1 MLQQKMQELWGKRSL
16 AAMLLLPLSGLYCL
30 LVYLRRYAYRKGV
43 FKRTQI
49 KVPVIVVGNI
59 TTGGTGKT
67 PLVIA
72 VVNILKQAGYNPGI
86 ISRGYGGK
94 ARTWPQQVRP
104 DADPVMVGDEPVI
117 IARRTGCPMAVG
129 PNRVQAVTALLA
141 YYDCDIV
148 VSDDGLQHYALER
161 DVEVVVVD
169 GMRRFGNGWCLPA
182 GPLRETM
189 DRLQEVDLVVTNGNP
204 VGDEYPMD
212 YVGRQWINVSEPDSN
227 AEMSQ
232 FAGQQVHAIA
242 GVGNPQRFFNMLRN
256 EGVDVIEHTYPDH
269 YAFTRDDFEFE
280 KTLPILMTEKDAVKC
295 ERLQLDNAWYVP
307 IQAQVQKK
315 FENHLLNILEAK
327 RGQKTA

>member
-1 MLQQKMQELWGKRSL
+1 MLQQNLQKIWESRSV
-16 AAMLLLPLSGLYCL
+16 AAVLLLPLSGLFCL
-30 LVYLRRYAYRKGV
+30 LVWLRRYAYRKRV
-43 FKRTQI
+43 FSSTRI
-49 KVPVIVVGNI
+49 SVPVIVVGNI

-72 VVNILKQAGYNPGI
+72 VVNILKQAGFNPGI

-94 ARTWPQQVRP
+94 ASSWPQQVRP

-129 PNRVQAVTALLA
+129 PNRVEAVRALLTHH
-141 YYDCDIV
+141 DCDIV

-182 GPLRETM
+182 GPLREPVA
-189 DRLQEVDLVVTNGNP
+189 RLDEADLIVSNGSP

-212 YVGRQWINVSEPDSN
+212 YAGREWVHVHDNTRSATMQ
-227 AEMSQ
+227 Q
-232 FAGQQVHAIA
+232 FTGQRVHAIA
-242 GVGNPQRFFNMLRN
+242 GVGNPQRFFNMLRD
-256 EGVDVIEHTYPDH
+256 EGMDVIEHTYPDH
-269 YAFTRDDFEFE
+269 HAFVRSDFEFE
-280 KTLPILMTEKDAVKC
+280 ESLPILMTEKDAVKC
-295 ERLQLDNAWYVP
+295 ERLALENAWYVP
-307 IQAQVQKK
+307 IQAQIGKK
-315 FENHLLNILEAK
+315 FDFHLLNILEAK